1 VSGRARDALTAAV
14 ILAAIAATM
23 ALGFWQ
29 VRRAAGKEVLQQ
41 EIDVAAAAAPASP
54 DAASLREPASLVH
67 RHLRFEGRWRP
78 DDVVYL
84 DNRPQAGQA
93 GFYVLMA
100 LHVERP
106 FPADVIVDR
115 GWLPRDM
122 RDRARIAPYRTP
134 EGSVVVTGV
143 ALAEEP
149 RLLELSHGGERSLS
163 GIWQNFDFGAYARAA
178 GRMPVGLIVRQD
190 RDGAADDGLSREWP
204 DRGGELQSQIDRH
217 HGYAF
222 QWFALASA
230 LAAFLLYRAVRAI
243 RHGRSIS

>member
-1 VSGRARDALTAAV
+1 VVV
-14 ILAAIAATM
+14 IAAAIAATT

-29 VRRAAGKEVLQQ
+29 VRRAEGKEVLQR
-41 EIDVAAAAAPASP
+41 EIDAAAAAIPAAP
-54 DAASLREPASLVH
+54 DAPALRGPASLVH

-115 GWLPRDM
+115 GWLPRDSH
-122 RDRARIAPYRTP
+122 DRARIAPYRTP
-134 EGSVVVTGV
+134 DGPVVVTGV
-143 ALAEEP
+143 ALADEP
-149 RLLELSHGGERSLS
+149 RLLELSRAGERSLS
-163 GIWQNFDFGAYARAA
+163 GIWQNFDFDAYARAA
-178 GRMPVGLIVRQD
+178 GRTPVGLIVRQD
-190 RDGAADDGLSREWP
+190 RDGAVDDGLSREWP
-204 DRGGELQSQIDRH
+204 DRGGDLQGQIDRH

-222 QWFALASA
+222 QWFALAAA
-230 LAAFLLYRAVRAI
+230 LTAFLLYRAVRAI
-243 RHGRSIS
+243 RYGRSDP